1 MPSGENEVIAADP
14 ARLVGIVPQ
23 RVTVKDGAH
32 FRAAQRKPQMSR
44 LRRLHRIHAQPARL
58 VSRARK
64 NFKIQAHPAFIS
76 RSIKNWNLWFL
87 LLLTFGKR
95 LSEASAIRKLR

>member
-1 MPSGENEVIAADP
+1 MTRRFGVQLSEAFDFLHRQIVTAQIQPGVKEHAAVPGGENEVIAANP
-14 ARLVGIVPQ
+14 ARLVGIMPQ
-23 RVTVKDGAH
+23 RVAVKDGAH

-64 NFKIQAHPAFIS
+64 NFKI
-76 RSIKNWNLWFL
+76 
-87 LLLTFGKR
+87 
-95 LSEASAIRKLR
+95 